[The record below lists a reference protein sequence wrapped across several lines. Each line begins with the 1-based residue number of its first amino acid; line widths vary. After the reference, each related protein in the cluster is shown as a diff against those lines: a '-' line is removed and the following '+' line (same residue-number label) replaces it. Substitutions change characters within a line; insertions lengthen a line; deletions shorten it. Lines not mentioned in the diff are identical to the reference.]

1 MHHSVKQIV
10 SYKYLIFTVFCI
22 TSADF
27 QVYFLIIAIKQLQFL
42 RCYGLFLLLIYA
54 SLLCICITYIFLD
67 SFGSFTSIPILHR
80 KITIIFKV
88 QNYTIIFGC
97 TDSFVISENKTL
109 VFTFCLSSK
118 YNAIAKLQF
127 TFTGQAF
134 CSSNHAYLHFDPLPF
149 ICADFRI
156 PV

>member
-1 MHHSVKQIV
+1 MAYI
-10 SYKYLIFTVFCI
+10 
-22 TSADF
+22 
-27 QVYFLIIAIKQLQFL
+27 
-42 RCYGLFLLLIYA
+42 LLLIYA

-156 PV
+156 PVWRAQLTNFDGISFRYFSGPMNRFKLLYKKP